1 MRFKAGRIKTLTA
14 NLGKI
19 QHVNK
24 LLVTFRTHVSR
35 CIGNNKIQFVDK
47 RLKHKF
53 SGMALVTGKRIKQTD
68 RQTNKLVDYF
78 KGIDSM

>member
-19 QHVNK
+19 QH
-24 LLVTFRTHVSR
+24 
-35 CIGNNKIQFVDK
+35 
-47 RLKHKF
+47 
-53 SGMALVTGKRIKQTD
+53 MALVTGKRIKQTD